1 MGAGV
6 PARAEPGEFKMNPIG
21 RWLKLGIIFTVV
33 VWAGAEGQS
42 AGAVSSAES
51 LKPASCTA
59 PEYRQLDF
67 WIGDW
72 DAFDVDN
79 PTAKVARN
87 HVDLILEGCV
97 LRENYEGADGH
108 HGQSFSIYDASRK
121 LWHQS
126 WVTNRGELLIIEG
139 KFEDG
144 EMVLTGIDRQTAAQP
159 LVRGIWKPVSGGVR
173 ETAATSSDGG
183 KTWKPWFDLI
193 FHPHQ
198 P

>member
-1 MGAGV
+1 
-6 PARAEPGEFKMNPIG
+6 MNPIG
-21 RWLKLGIIFTVV
+21 RWLKLGIVFTVV
-33 VWAGAEGQS
+33 AWARVEGQTT
-42 AGAVSSAES
+42 GALSSAES
-51 LKPASCTA
+51 LKPTPCTA

-72 DAFDVDN
+72 DAFDIDN
-79 PTAKVARN
+79 PTTKVARN
-87 HVDLILEGCV
+87 QVDLILDGCV

-108 HGQSFSIYDASRK
+108 HGQSFSIYDPSRK

-173 ETAATSSDGG
+173 ETAATSTDGG

-193 FHPHQ
+193 FRPHK